1 MLGASIC
8 PRIGNMSGETIL
20 LVEDSDAVA
29 LGLELALEREG
40 YVVER
45 AATVR
50 EALHLTK
57 EKEPHLFIIDIRLP
71 DGSGFDLCR
80 DLRAGGLRQPL
91 LMLTARDEMEDKIF
105 GLELGAD
112 DYMTKPFELHE
123 LMARIRAL
131 LRRSY
136 GSLAQGEQPVLIV
149 GDLTLDLARQSLL
162 CRGQEVHLTATE
174 FRLLTFLVQHRGQ
187 PFDRKTLLARL
198 WGDEQVVGDLRT
210 VDVHIRN
217 LRTKLEIDPSRPQ
230 LIVTIRG
237 SGYMFAG

>member
-1 MLGASIC
+1 
-8 PRIGNMSGETIL
+8 MSGETIL

-29 LGLELALEREG
+29 LGLKMGLEREG
-40 YVVER
+40 YRVAR

-50 EALHLTK
+50 EALRMAV
-57 EKEPHLFIIDIRLP
+57 ERAPHLFVLDIRLP

-80 DLRAGGLRQPL
+80 DLRSAGYRQPI
-91 LMLTARDEMEDKIF
+91 MILTAHDEMNDKVF

-123 LMARIRAL
+123 LTARTRAL

-136 GSLAQGEQPVLIV
+136 GSLAS
-149 GDLTLDLARQSLL
+149 GDMTHLVAGPLSLDLVEHRLL

-174 FRLLTFLVQHRGQ
+174 FRLLVFLIQNAGR
-187 PFDRKTLLARL
+187 PIDRQTLVTHL
-198 WGDEQVVGDLRT
+198 WGDEQFAGDFRT
-210 VDVHIRN
+210 VDVHVRN
-217 LRTKLEIDPSRPQ
+217 LRAKLEIDPAKPQ

-237 SGYMFAG
+237 AGYMFAG

>member
-1 MLGASIC
+1 MA
-8 PRIGNMSGETIL
+8 GESVL

-29 LGLELALEREG
+29 LGLQIALEDEG
-40 YVVER
+40 YQLHR

-50 EALHLTK
+50 DARRMAQKT
-57 EKEPHLFIIDIRLP
+57 EPQLIILDIRLP

-80 DLRAGGLRQPL
+80 DLRAAGLRQPI
-91 LMLTARDEMEDKIF
+91 LMLTARDELDDKII

-123 LMARIRAL
+123 LLARIRAL

-136 GSLAQGEQPVLIV
+136 GSLAGGERTFLST
-149 GDLTLDLARQSLL
+149 GELSLDLARQRLI

-174 FRLLTFLVQHRGQ
+174 FKLLAYLVQHPAQ
-187 PFDRKTLLARL
+187 PFDRQALIGRL
-198 WGDEQVVGDLRT
+198 WEDDHAAGDLRT
-210 VDVHIRN
+210 IDVHIRN
-217 LRTKLEIDPSRPQ
+217 IRAKIEIDPARPQ

-237 SGYMFAG
+237 AGYMFAG